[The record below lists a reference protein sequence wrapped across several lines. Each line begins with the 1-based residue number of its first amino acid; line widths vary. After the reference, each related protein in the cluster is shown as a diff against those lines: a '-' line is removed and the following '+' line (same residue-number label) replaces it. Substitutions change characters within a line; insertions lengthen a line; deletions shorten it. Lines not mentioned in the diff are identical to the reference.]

1 MKKITI
7 SESEKRRI
15 LEMHQDATKR
25 QYLSEQG
32 QPQQQQGDKVEDPN
46 AAMYGL
52 PQYEFLLNTGVPAF
66 FAKHNIDLQTAIKKG
81 MKLYNNGTHFI
92 WLDNGVRKYFP
103 IAKNY
108 DDNYAGSI
116 EEFKKAEDTIK
127 NTYNDVYKRYN
138 LGGYG
143 CIKTDKKTKDEKTGK
158 PKPMRMQVFDPTAHI
173 DPNPNSNCKQGME
186 KLKSVARTIPLQ
198 KLSNNADIERFIQTA
213 PKFKA

>member
-1 MKKITI
+1 MKKFTI

-32 QPQQQQGDKVEDPN
+32 QQGNKVKDPN

-52 PQYEFLLNTGVPAF
+52 PQYEFLLNTGVPTF

-81 MKLYNNGTHFI
+81 MKLYNNGTNFI
-92 WLDNGVRKYFP
+92 WQDNGVWKYFP

-116 EEFKKAEDTIK
+116 EKFKKAEDTIR
-127 NTYNDVYKRYN
+127 NTYNTVSNEYN
-138 LGGYG
+138 FESFG
-143 CIKTDKKTKDEKTGK
+143 CIKKDGKTG
-158 PKPMRMQVFDPTAHI
+158 KPMRMQVFDPTKHI

-198 KLSNNADIERFIQTA
+198 ELSYNADIERFIQTA